1 MNKKLRCGLI
11 GMPLGHSY
19 SPEIHAL
26 LADYEYTLTELE
38 ENEVGSYL
46 KSNRFDATNVTI
58 PYKKTVMPFLDEI
71 SPEAERI
78 GSVNTITHLP
88 DGRLRGDNTDYYGF
102 LYNTK
107 RAGISFKDKH
117 VVILGGGATSKTA
130 QTVVNGEGAKTLT
143 VISRSGEN
151 NYQTVYSLTQ
161 TQIIVNTTP
170 LGTFPDYDAK
180 AVDLSKFPNLEGVV
194 DVVYNPSRTQLILQA
209 ESLGVKC
216 VNGLGMLVAQG
227 AKACELF
234 TGQPVPEE
242 KIESAIVSLQK
253 ELKNIVLIGMP
264 GSGKSSV
271 AKLLGEKLGMQVVD
285 TDALIEQA
293 EKRSIPD
300 IFATDGE
307 EYFRQKERQVVLS
320 LCQTGGKIISTGGG
334 IILNKQNSID
344 LKRNGTVYYLD
355 RALDKL
361 ARGGRPLSLKD
372 GVETLYE
379 NRKDLYAFA
388 TDIAVDNNGDITETV
403 KKIEKDF
410 LK

>member
-1 MNKKLRCGLI
+1 MQYGLI
-11 GMPLGHSY
+11 GEKLSHSY
-19 SPEIHAL
+19 SVKIHGAL
-26 LADYEYTLTELE
+26 APYKYELCPLAKNQVE
-38 ENEVGSYL
+38 EFIKGKTYL
-46 KSNRFDATNVTI
+46 GLNVTI
-58 PYKKTVMPFLDEI
+58 PYKQTVIPFLDFVSEKAL
-71 SPEAERI
+71 SI
-78 GSVNTITHLP
+78 GGVNTIVNENGVLK
-88 DGRLRGDNTDYYGF
+88 GYNTDYYGF

-130 QTVVNGEGAKTLT
+130 QAVVNGEGAKTLT
-143 VISRSGEN
+143 VISRSGES

-170 LGTFPDYDAK
+170 LGTFPNYDAK

-379 NRKDLYAFA
+379 KRKDLYAFA